1 MNKALHQLCAAAFL
15 AGVCAAFAALAAKS
29 HTHGVAALTVAIY
42 GATITMTLD
51 APLESLLGFEREPR
65 TEAERNRVREMAQ
78 VLRSGDAFA
87 TTPAARCRPAKVELA
102 SAALAPELLGSGG
115 GGAAGT
121 TDDGRAELNGTFI
134 YRCEDIAA
142 LREIDVRLFDPFKRL
157 HRIDAQLAGP
167 KGQSA
172 HRLRPR
178 ARQLRW

>member
-1 MNKALHQLCAAAFL
+1 MNKALRLLPAAAFL
-15 AGVCAAFAALAAKS
+15 AGMCVAFPALGAKA
-29 HTHGVAALTVAIY
+29 HTHGVAGLTVAIY

-51 APLESLLGFEREPR
+51 APLESLLGFERAPR
-65 TEAERNRVREMAQ
+65 NDAERNRVREMAQ

-87 TTPAARCRPAKVELA
+87 PTPAARCKPAKVELA
-102 SAALAPELLGSGG
+102 SAVLAPELLGSGG
-115 GGAAGT
+115 AAGT
-121 TDDGRAELNGTFI
+121 TDDGHAELNGTFI

-157 HRIDAQLAGP
+157 RRIDAQLAGP

-172 HRLRPR
+172 HRLTPR